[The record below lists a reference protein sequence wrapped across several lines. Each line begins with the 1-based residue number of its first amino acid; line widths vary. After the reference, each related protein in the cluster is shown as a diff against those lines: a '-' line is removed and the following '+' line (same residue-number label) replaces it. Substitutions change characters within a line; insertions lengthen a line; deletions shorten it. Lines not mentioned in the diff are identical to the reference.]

1 MYLTIN
7 THTLGKFGDEE
18 LYDFCMANR
27 NLRVERNR
35 EGQIIIMAPTG
46 TETSFYNADI
56 LTELHLWNRATKL
69 GKVSDSNG
77 GFTLPNQAMR
87 VPDVAWISL
96 ERWGKVPEEERKKFA
111 HICPEFVIEL
121 MSSSDSLREMQPKM
135 EEWIENGCRLAWL
148 IEPKEGKTFVY
159 KENGTITEIPFET
172 SLSGENVLP
181 GFQLKLATIFDQK

>member
-1 MYLTIN
+1 MHLTIN

-18 LYDFCMANR
+18 LYEFCMANK

-46 TETSFYNADI
+46 LETSFYNADI
-56 LTELHLWNRATKL
+56 LTELNIWNKDKKL

-96 ERWGKVPEEERKKFA
+96 NRWEKVPEEDRKKFA
-111 HICPEFVIEL
+111 HVCPDFVIEL
-121 MSSSDSLREMQPKM
+121 MSESDSLKEMQPKM
-135 EEWIENGCRLAWL
+135 SEWIENGCRLAWL
-148 IEPKEGKTFVY
+148 IYPKERKTFIY
-159 KENGTITEIPFET
+159 RENRETMETLFEKT
-172 SLSGENVLP
+172 LSGEDVLP
-181 GFQLKLATIFDQK
+181 GFGLTLASIFI